1 MMSHIHVILGRMLY
15 IRHITEEMQ
24 NITSLIVYIN
34 GFVELKCFI
43 FKGID
48 WTVNVTSGGE
58 SLTNS
63 RHKSFNSSLANLL
76 ILRGKDASIA
86 VTGK

>member
-1 MMSHIHVILGRMLY
+1 ML
-15 IRHITEEMQ
+15 
-24 NITSLIVYIN
+24 
-34 GFVELKCFI
+34 FV

-48 WTVNVTSGGE
+48 WTVSVTSGGE
-58 SLTNS
+58 SATNS

-76 ILRGKDASIA
+76 ILRGKDVSTA